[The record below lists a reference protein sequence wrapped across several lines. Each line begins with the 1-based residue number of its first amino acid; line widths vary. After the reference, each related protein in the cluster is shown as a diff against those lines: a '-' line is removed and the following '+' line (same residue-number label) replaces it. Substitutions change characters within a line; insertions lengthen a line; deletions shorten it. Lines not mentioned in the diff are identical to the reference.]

1 MRPIFRRLLAT
12 SIFAALSFVLMT
24 MSASAHEHRVV
35 AGHSMVVGWLDEPT
49 YAGFKN
55 GVQVFLNEPPRKGE
69 EEGAPVDDASL
80 EVEVLFGAEDAEE
93 SVGPLPLEPAFGRPS
108 EYNATVIPTRPGQYT
123 FHITGT
129 IDDQDVDEF
138 FTSGPNTFS
147 EVGDPAEVEFP
158 VQDPSRGQLAEAV
171 QGAQDQADEL
181 RSTVEDV
188 QEAADTARLLAILG
202 LVVGVI
208 GLVIAGAA
216 FARRRP
222 ATP

>member
-1 MRPIFRRLLAT
+1 MHPIFRRLLAT

-24 MSASAHEHRVV
+24 MSAAAHEHRVV
-35 AGHSMVVGWLDEPT
+35 VGHSMVVGWLDEPT

-55 GVQVFLNEPPRKGE
+55 GVQVFLNEPPQKGE
-69 EEGAPVDDASL
+69 EEGAPVEDASL

-93 SVGPLPLEPAFGRPS
+93 SVGPLPLEPAFGSPG

-138 FTSGPNTFS
+138 FTSGPDTFS

-171 QGAQDQADEL
+171 QGAQGQADEL

-188 QEAADTARLLAILG
+188 REAADTTRLLAILG
-202 LVVGVI
+202 LVVGVM
-208 GLVIAGAA
+208 GLVTAGAA